1 MPPPS
6 PSPLLTR
13 GALLAPRVPYGWR
26 CGPWSA
32 LLAAALATGCR
43 NPGMTEES
51 ESGTTTPP
59 ITTVNPTE
67 STTED
72 PTATPGSVTDT
83 TPTDTTMTSPCD
95 EGAVKCS
102 SVDEREVCKDGAW
115 VEENC
120 PEGEGCDGF
129 GDCRP
134 CTCDE
139 SSCIDKDTINACTC
153 FDVTAQPCEAGTACD
168 SLGGETACH
177 PTVCTPGEAECAG
190 TSGYQACNAAG
201 TAFLPQVECDAGQL
215 CDLGDCLPACQV
227 VEKSDSSLGC
237 DFWAVD
243 MANVPP
249 RDAYVFGVALS
260 NPSDDASVEVEIF
273 DRNNAGKEQLVA
285 MGIIGPR
292 DVKIFRLSGTSNGDK
307 GFYPGDAGFLGTGI
321 AAGRA
326 FRIHSDLPIVAT
338 QFNPFGGAK
347 AFTTDASLL
356 LPTHTLG
363 TDYYHLAWE
372 KGLGAG
378 SSMVIVATA
387 DNTSVTIRSPVNT
400 PAGLNGMPA
409 LIAGADVT
417 LPPLK
422 RYDYVQVSIAG
433 QDLSAAKITAN
444 APVAVFGGHS
454 CGQVPSTD
462 VDFCDHLEEQIFP
475 IDTWGMHYV
484 AARSPPRA
492 AEPMVWRVVA
502 AKDGTDLEFDPP
514 VSIGASYDDLAAGKM
529 IQFTSDGDFEL
540 VSTQPVLVGG
550 YMYGCKSTMLADC
563 PGDPSMVLAVPVE
576 QWLSDYVFLVDVSYS
591 NDNVKLV
598 RSKGQQVS
606 IGCFG
611 AVTDWTPVTN
621 NFESAVVNINPG
633 DGQCQPGTN
642 TATGAAPF
650 SITVVG
656 EAASTS
662 YAYPGG
668 LALKPINP
676 G

>member
-1 MPPPS
+1 MMPPS
-6 PSPLLTR
+6 PSPLLVMASV
-13 GALLAPRVPYGWR
+13 GASLVAG
-26 CGPWSA
+26 
-32 LLAAALATGCR
+32 LATGCR
-43 NPGMTEES
+43 GDPGMDGS
-51 ESGTTTPP
+51 ESGSTTVN
-59 ITTVNPTE
+59 ITTVN
-67 STTED
+67 
-72 PTATPGSVTDT
+72 ATDT
-83 TPTDTTMTSPCD
+83 TNVDPTVTQATATDTPTETTAANPCED
-95 EGAVKCS
+95 GAVQCS
-102 SVDEREVCKDGAW
+102 SVDDREVCKGGKW
-115 VEENC
+115 VVEDC

-129 GDCRP
+129 GVCRA

-139 SSCIDKDTINACTC
+139 STCIDKDTINACEC
-153 FDVTAQPCEAGTACD
+153 FEVSSRPCDPGTACD
-168 SLGGETACH
+168 ELAGEVACH
-177 PTVCTPGEAECAG
+177 PALCNPGETECAG
-190 TSGYQACNAAG
+190 TTGIKACNAAG
-201 TAFLPQVECDAGQL
+201 TAFLPPSDCEPGEL
-215 CDLGDCLPACQV
+215 CEFGDCLPACEV
-227 VEKSDSSLGC
+227 VAKSDSSLGC

-260 NPSDDASVEVEIF
+260 NPSEDASVSVSIF
-273 DRNNAGKEQLVA
+273 DRNNGGQEQLVA
-285 MGIIGPR
+285 EGIIGPR
-292 DVKIFRLSGTSNGDK
+292 DVKVFKLSGTSNGDK
-307 GFYPGDAGFLGTGI
+307 GFYTGDAGFLGTGI
-321 AAGRA
+321 ASGRA
-326 FRIHSDLPIVAT
+326 FRITSDLPIVAT
-338 QFNPFGGAK
+338 QFNPLGGAK

-363 TDYYHLAWE
+363 TEYYHLAWE

-387 DNTSVTIRSPVNT
+387 DNTVVTIRSPVGT
-400 PAGLNGMPA
+400 PGGLNGMPA

-422 RYDYVQVSIAG
+422 RYDYVQVSVAG
-433 QDLSAAKITAN
+433 QDLSAAKITAT

-475 IDTWGMHYV
+475 IDTWGLHYV

-492 AEPMVWRVVA
+492 DEPMVWRIVA
-502 AKDGTDLEFDPP
+502 SKDGTDLEFDPP
-514 VSIGASYDDLAAGKM
+514 VSIGAGYDDLAAGKL
-529 IQFTSDGDFEL
+529 IQFTSETDFEIN
-540 VSTQPVLVGG
+540 SNHPVLVGG
-550 YMYGCKSTMLADC
+550 YMYGCKSTMLPDC

-576 QWLSDYVFLVDVSYS
+576 QWLRDYVFLVDVSYS

-598 RSKGQQVS
+598 RSKGQEVS

-611 AVTDWTPVTN
+611 EVTEWTAVTPS
-621 NFESAVVNINPG
+621 FESAVVNINPG
-633 DGQCQPGTN
+633 GDKCMPGTN